1 VIIMGFEKFGRK
13 SFTAVTK
20 TAKFVDLLAEG
31 KVEGSVCK
39 QCGAKY
45 FPPRADCAAC
55 LSKEMDWFEVPAK
68 GKLETFTTAY
78 YAPFG
83 FEKDCPYIMG
93 VVDFGNELK
102 LFARLASDI
111 KPEDAKVGMDVTV
124 RPLKYDDGQLSF
136 EIAKA

>member
-1 VIIMGFEKFGRK
+1 MGFEKFGRK

-31 KVEGSVCK
+31 KVEGTVCK
-39 QCGAKY
+39 DCGAKF
-45 FPPRADCAAC
+45 FPPRADCAKC
-55 LSKEMDWFEVPAK
+55 FSKNMDWFEMPKK

-83 FEKDCPYIMG
+83 FEADPPYTMG
-93 VVDFGNELK
+93 VVDFGGGQK
-102 LFARLASDI
+102 LFARLAKDI
-111 KPEDAKVGMDVTV
+111 KPEDVKIGMDVII

-136 EIAKA
+136 EIAKT